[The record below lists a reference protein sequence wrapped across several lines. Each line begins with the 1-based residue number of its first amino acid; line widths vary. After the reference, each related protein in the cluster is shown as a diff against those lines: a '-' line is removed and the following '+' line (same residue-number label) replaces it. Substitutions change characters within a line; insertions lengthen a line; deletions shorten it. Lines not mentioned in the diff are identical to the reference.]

1 MLKEQA
7 HISREQHPQGSYLKE
22 LSMKAQTVL
31 PLAKPLPMILSVTK
45 ISSGYL
51 KDLEIGAVC
60 KLLGTHAHC
69 EEEEALMQ
77 KLTCG
82 DAPIVKGGNDP
93 LDANFVLRVVDD
105 RV

>member
-1 MLKEQA
+1 MNWAPGE
-7 HISREQHPQGSYLKE
+7 G
-22 LSMKAQTVL
+22 
-31 PLAKPLPMILSVTK
+31 
-45 ISSGYL
+45 
-51 KDLEIGAVC
+51 
-60 KLLGTHAHC
+60 
-69 EEEEALMQ
+69 EEEAALMR